1 MYCLQQQRSLI
12 FKYFNSLLI
21 DTLKY
26 YKLIGIPLAI
36 LLILTITTA
45 GFTNSAFAHSK
56 KVKVSCI
63 DLAIDPIS
71 WDEMYEYIDGD
82 DLADLEA
89 AFGDDNEVD
98 LASFD
103 DIIDDHIEDLL
114 DDFED
119 AKCKKHI
126 DKDLRKWI
134 KKYVDFE
141 R

>member
-1 MYCLQQQRSLI
+1 MLKEAYLI
-12 FKYFNSLLI
+12 FKYSNILLI
-21 DTLKY
+21 DTLNN

-36 LLILTITTA
+36 LLTLTMTTA
-45 GFTNSAFAHSK
+45 GFTNSAFADHK

-63 DLAIDPIS
+63 DLAIDLVS
-71 WDEMYEYIDGD
+71 WDGMYAYIDDD
-82 DLADLEA
+82 DLADLED

-98 LASFD
+98 PASFD
-103 DIIDDHIEDLL
+103 DIIDDHMEDLL

-126 DKDLRKWI
+126 EKDLKKWI

-141 R
+141 K